1 MRIITNIVGGK
12 ENYVV
17 TENLE
22 EKGLIYTQLKVALY
36 IKRDLYNVRYWFR
49 WLVPFHGTKKGRRGG
64 GRGGEICQD
73 LYVL

>member
-22 EKGLIYTQLKVALY
+22 EKGLIYTQLKVSLY
-36 IKRDLYNVRYWFR
+36 IKRDLYNVRY
-49 WLVPFHGTKKGRRGG
+49 LDG
-64 GRGGEICQD
+64 
-73 LYVL
+73 